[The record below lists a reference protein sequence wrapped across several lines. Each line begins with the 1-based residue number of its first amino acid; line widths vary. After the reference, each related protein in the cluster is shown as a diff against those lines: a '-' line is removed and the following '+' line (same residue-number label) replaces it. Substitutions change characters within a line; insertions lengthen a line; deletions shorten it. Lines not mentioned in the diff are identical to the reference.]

1 MIRKRNNKRV
11 LYESIM
17 RDVAKT
23 VKKRLNEN
31 VNNNV
36 FHIEILSNIL
46 WDSLDSGT
54 WSNSLWNNI
63 NIKWDNS
70 SLTEENK
77 MEIYSIFLDIV
88 LEQNKLNGLADFKI
102 IQVNDE
108 QSDFLSEY
116 VTLEISGLETK
127 DFKYFYN
134 TLIKLDGRDDCYI
147 GEFWFTQLESEDNTD
162 FVKWV
167 FDNVEQLDNHNNTI
181 TFEDFMN
188 NY

>member
-1 MIRKRNNKRV
+1 MRTKRNNKRA

-17 RDVAKT
+17 KDISKT

-46 WDSLDSGT
+46 WDILDSGT
-54 WSNSLWNNI
+54 WSNKLWDNI
-63 NIKWDNS
+63 NTQWDNS
-70 SLTEENK
+70 IPENIK
-77 MEIYSIFLDIV
+77 IKIYSIFLEIV
-88 LEQNKLNGLADFKI
+88 LEQNNLNGLANIKV

-108 QSDFLSEY
+108 QTDFVSEY
-116 VTLEISGLETK
+116 VTLEISGLEPE
-127 DFKYFYN
+127 DFEYFYN
-134 TLIKLDGRDDCYI
+134 ILIKLDGRDDCYV
-147 GEFWFTQLESEDNTD
+147 GEWWFSQLQPGDNTD

-167 FDNVEQLDNHNNTI
+167 FDNVEQLDEHNNTI

>member
-1 MIRKRNNKRV
+1 MIRKRNNKR

-17 RDVAKT
+17 KDVSKT
-23 VKKRLNEN
+23 VKRHLNEN

-46 WDSLDSGT
+46 WDSLDSRD

-77 MEIYSIFLDIV
+77 IEIYSIFLDII
-88 LEQNKLNGLADFKI
+88 LEQNNLNELADFKI

-108 QSDFLSEY
+108 QSDFLTEY
-116 VTLEISGLETK
+116 VTLEISGLEPE
-127 DFKYFYN
+127 DFEYFYN
-134 TLIKLDGRDDCYI
+134 ILIKLDGRDDCYV
-147 GEFWFTQLESEDNTD
+147 GEWWFSQLQPGDNTD

-167 FDNVEQLDNHNNTI
+167 FNNVEQLDEHNNTI